1 MNDFSLLPILMTG
14 LFIAILHA
22 MIPTHWLPFVMASRA
37 QKWSWSK
44 TQSILL
50 IAGLGHVIMTTFL
63 GAILFVVGLG
73 VYHRIENYFLTIA
86 AGAVSFY
93 GIFLI
98 YQYKRGRKHTHCDHH
113 IHAGDHHH
121 HTAELKQTSKD
132 GWAILS
138 LLSMLTFSPCESF
151 LPVYLTSA
159 RFGWKGFVFLSFVL
173 AIGTLFTMISFTWIS
188 TKTIERYKMDWLE
201 DHERLISGISLIVL
215 AVILVIIE
223 KSHTI

>member
-1 MNDFSLLPILMTG
+1 MNDYSLLPILATG
-14 LFIAILHA
+14 FFIAVLHA
-22 MIPTHWLPFVMASRA
+22 MLPTHWLPFVMASRA

-63 GAILFVVGLG
+63 GSILFVVGLG
-73 VYHRIENYFLTIA
+73 VYHKIENYFLSIA
-86 AGAVSFY
+86 AVAIASY
-93 GIFLI
+93 GSYLI
-98 YQYKRGRKHTHCDHH
+98 YQYKSGHKHSHCDHSE
-113 IHAGDHHH
+113 ADHHH
-121 HTAELKQTSKD
+121 HGSELEKTSKD

-159 RFGWKGFVFLSFVL
+159 RFGWLGFTLLSVVL
-173 AIGTLFTMISFTWIS
+173 AVGTLVAMLSFTWIS
-188 TKTIERYKMDWLE
+188 TKAIEYYKMDWLE
-201 DHERLISGISLIVL
+201 DHEKLISGVALIILSVVL
-215 AVILVIIE
+215 VLIE

>member
-1 MNDFSLLPILMTG
+1 MIDFGLLPILLTG

-22 MIPTHWLPFVMASRA
+22 MIPTHWLPFVMASRT

-44 TQSILL
+44 TQSIIL

-63 GAILFVVGLG
+63 GSILFVVGLG
-73 VYHRIENYFLTIA
+73 VYHRIENYFLSIA
-86 AGAVSFY
+86 ASAVASY
-93 GIFLI
+93 GLFLI
-98 YQYKRGRKHTHCDHH
+98 YQYKRGKKHTHCDHEH
-113 IHAGDHHH
+113 LGDHHH

-159 RFGWKGFVFLSFVL
+159 RFGWVGFVLLSFVL
-173 AIGTLFTMISFTWIS
+173 AIGTLLTMISFTWIS
-188 TKTIERYKMDWLE
+188 TRTLDKYKMDWLE
-201 DHERLISGISLIVL
+201 DHEKLISGVSLIIL

-223 KSHTI
+223 KSHAI

>member
-1 MNDFSLLPILMTG
+1 MTG
-14 LFIAILHA
+14 LFIAVLHA
-22 MIPTHWLPFVMASRA
+22 MIPTHWLPFVMASRS
-37 QKWSWSK
+37 QKWTWSK

-73 VYHRIENYFLTIA
+73 VYHRIENYFLSIA
-86 AGAVSFY
+86 GSAVALY
-93 GIFLI
+93 GVYLI
-98 YQYKRGRKHTHCDHH
+98 YQYKRGRKHTHCDHQH
-113 IHAGDHHH
+113 TGDHHH
-121 HTAELKQTSKD
+121 HSTELKQTSKD

-159 RFGWKGFVFLSFVL
+159 RHGWVGFVLLSLVL
-173 AIGTLFTMISFTWIS
+173 AVGTLVTMISFTWIS
-188 TKTIERYKMDWLE
+188 TKTIEKYKMDWLE

-215 AVILVIIE
+215 AVILVVVE

>member
-1 MNDFSLLPILMTG
+1 MNDFSILPILVTG

-22 MIPTHWLPFVMASRA
+22 ILPTHWLPFVMASRA

-50 IAGLGHVIMTTFL
+50 IAGLGHVIMTTVL
-63 GAILFVVGLG
+63 GSLLFVLGLG
-73 VYHRIENYFLTIA
+73 VYHQIENYFLSLAAMAIA
-86 AGAVSFY
+86 AY

-98 YQYKRGRKHTHCDHH
+98 YQYRSGQRHSHCDH
-113 IHAGDHHH
+113 ADHHH
-121 HTAELKQTSKD
+121 HHTEELQKTSKD

-159 RFGWKGFVFLSFVL
+159 RFGWVGFLLLSLVL
-173 AIGTLFTMISFTWIS
+173 AIGTLSAMLSFTWLS
-188 TKTIERYKMDWLE
+188 MKTLERYKMDWLE
-201 DHERLISGISLIVL
+201 DHEKLISGISLIILAIVL
-215 AVILVIIE
+215 VLIE